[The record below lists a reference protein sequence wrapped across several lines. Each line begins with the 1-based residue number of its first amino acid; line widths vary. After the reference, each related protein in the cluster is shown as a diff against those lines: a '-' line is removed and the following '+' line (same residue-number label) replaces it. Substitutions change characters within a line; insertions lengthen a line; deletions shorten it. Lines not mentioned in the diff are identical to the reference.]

1 METKAARLT
10 ALLRNRRIYRVTIET
25 PAGGTLREKVLEDPE
40 GIEASAEGN
49 TVTFKAKDKAVS
61 FNVASGA
68 EILTNHARNA
78 FVIVTLAGNGGLQI
92 MCRD

>member
-10 ALLRNRRIYRVTIET
+10 AMLQNRRMYRVTIET

-40 GIEASAEGN
+40 GIEMSAEGN
-49 TVTFKAKDKAVS
+49 TVTFKAKGRAAS
-61 FNVASGA
+61 FIVLDSA
-68 EILTNHARNA
+68 EILTNHTGDA

-92 MCRD
+92 KCRP